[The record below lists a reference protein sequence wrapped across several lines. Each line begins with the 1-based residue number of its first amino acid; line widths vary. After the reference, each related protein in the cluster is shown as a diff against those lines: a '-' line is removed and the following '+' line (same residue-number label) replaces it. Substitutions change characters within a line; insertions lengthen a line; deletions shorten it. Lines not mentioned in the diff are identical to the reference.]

1 MSGTILLVVAKA
13 PVAGLAKTRLC
24 PPATPVQAA
33 RIAAASLLRT
43 LRVVLDVPGVRP
55 VVAMTG
61 DLAAAEDSAELRR
74 VLRAMT
80 VIPQRGESFGDRL
93 AHAHQDSAAI
103 HRGLP
108 VVQIGMDTPQV
119 SRRLLADAAGRMSDP
134 AGPDSVLGPAT
145 DGGWWALGLRDPLR
159 AAALRAVP
167 MSRPDTGT
175 LTAAAVSRDGRGPE
189 PLAELSDVDTMAVA
203 RDVAGRLPGTRF
215 ARAVD
220 EVVDGARQPTGGTR

>member
-1 MSGTILLVVAKA
+1 MSSAILLVVAKA

-24 PPATPVQAA
+24 PPATPEQAA

-43 LRVVLDVPGVRP
+43 LRVVLDVPDARP

-74 VLRAMT
+74 VLRSLT
-80 VIPQRGESFGDRL
+80 VIPQRGAAFGDRL

-103 HRGLP
+103 HPGLP

-119 SRRLLADAAGRMSDP
+119 SRRLLADATRRMSDP
-134 AGPDSVLGPAT
+134 AGPDAVLGPAA

-159 AAALRAVP
+159 AAALRDVP
-167 MSRPDTGT
+167 MSRPDTGL
-175 LTAAAVSRDGRGPE
+175 LTAAAVRRGGADPDR
-189 PLAELSDVDTMAVA
+189 LAELSDVDTMAVA

-220 EVVDGARQPTGGTR
+220 EVLDDSRHTTGEPR